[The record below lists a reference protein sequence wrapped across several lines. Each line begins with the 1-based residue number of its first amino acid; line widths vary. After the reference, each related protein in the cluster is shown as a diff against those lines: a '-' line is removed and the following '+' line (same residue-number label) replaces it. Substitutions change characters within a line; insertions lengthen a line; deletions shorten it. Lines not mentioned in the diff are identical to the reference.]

1 MLILATHM
9 LAVITGA
16 FLAFLWFLGTEK
28 KETEYLR
35 KLAEEAQ
42 IDAMKTGA
50 QRWKE
55 KHTAKPS
62 Q

>member
-1 MLILATHM
+1 MLLIATHM

-16 FLAFLWFLGTEK
+16 FLAFLWFLATEK

-35 KLAEEAQ
+35 QLAEDAQREAL
-42 IDAMKTGA
+42 KTGA

-55 KHTAKPS
+55 KHTTTPS
-62 Q
+62 R